1 MQLNEKQLEVLA
13 DALLELSEHTGL
25 SAAQIALLGDIRR
38 ELGIVTTIRATLGE
52 GRVTYLPI
60 STADGRT
67 TYHRR
72 GQR

>member
-1 MQLNEKQLEVLA
+1 MEVLA
-13 DALLELSEHTGL
+13 DALMELSEHTGL
-25 SAAQIALLGDIRR
+25 TAAQITLLGDVRR

-52 GRVTYLPI
+52 GRVTYLPN

-72 GQR
+72 GQG

>member
-1 MQLNEKQLEVLA
+1 MKCNSKQLEVIA
-13 DALLELSEHTGL
+13 DALEELSAHTGL
-25 SAAQIALLGDIRR
+25 TAAQIALLGDVRR

-72 GQR
+72 GQG